1 MQTTTFRII
10 SEKCFK
16 CFLHWRSALSFLF
29 YLFIYLFFEQYFQY
43 CYQICFHCFTRG
55 LNFLNSFLNVTFSTL
70 TSKMLSCSFFA
81 LAVLKSLAYQFLPP
95 NCLFL
100 IFVKQ
105 WKLFNIFQRKKWS
118 LNTRFYWNFYGISE
132 DRRQRYWSKS
142 STKTILTRKAALR
155 QNPRQTIFV
164 CDKSFRS

>member
-1 MQTTTFRII
+1 MQTATFRMII

-16 CFLHWRSALSFLF
+16 CFCTDALLSHSP
-29 YLFIYLFFEQYFQY
+29 LFIYLFFEQYLQY
-43 CYQICFHCFTRG
+43 CYQICFQYFTRG
-55 LNFLNSFLNVTFSTL
+55 LNFFNSFLNVTFSTL
-70 TSKMLSCSFFA
+70 TSCHVFFFFA
-81 LAVLKSLAYQFLPP
+81 LTVLKSLAYQFLPP

-105 WKLFNIFQRKKWS
+105 WKLLNIFQRKKWS

>member
-1 MQTTTFRII
+1 MFTLTLC
-10 SEKCFK
+10 S
-16 CFLHWRSALSFLF
+16 LF
-29 YLFIYLFFEQYFQY
+29 PLLFIYLLFEQYLQC
-43 CYQICFHCFTRG
+43 CYQICFQYFTRG
-55 LNFLNSFLNVTFSTL
+55 LNFLNSFLNVTFGTL
-70 TSKMLSCSFFA
+70 SKMLPSCFFFA
-81 LAVLKSLAYQFLPP
+81 LTVLKSLAYQFLPP
-95 NCLFL
+95 NWLFL

-105 WKLFNIFQRKKWS
+105 WKPLNVFQRKKWS

-142 STKTILTRKAALR
+142 STKTILTHKAALR